1 MLLLFLLLFFQI
13 VCVIFFLRRKR
24 MSFGVY
30 IHWPYCL
37 SKCPYCDFFSRAVS
51 ADKDLIGFYE
61 REIQKL
67 PRRQVTSI
75 FFGGGTPSL
84 MALKDVERILKA
96 IFDRCP
102 VAPDVEISTEA
113 NPDAID
119 LPKMKALRRLGVN
132 RLSLG
137 VQSLRDESLR
147 FLGRHH
153 DAATAQ
159 KRIEQMRSVFD
170 NCSIDLMYALPF
182 HTPATWQTELAQAL
196 RYDLPHYSLYQLTIE
211 EGTPFARQAPPQIA
225 EDTAREL
232 FLQTLDQ
239 MESAHK
245 PWYEVSN
252 FAQRGFECR
261 HNLGYWKGKDYAGI
275 GPAAHGRYG
284 CVATENP
291 RSVALWKQNGGQIT
305 HLTKEERFEEKLLM
319 GLRLRRGFPTDSLS
333 ERAIR
338 EAVDKGWVIQ
348 HKRKI
353 TLTREGLL
361 MLNPLTV
368 LLCP

>member
-1 MLLLFLLLFFQI
+1 
-13 VCVIFFLRRKR
+13 

-51 ADKDLIGFYE
+51 PDATLIEAYQA
-61 REIQKL
+61 EIQRL
-67 PRRQVTSI
+67 PKRTVTSV

-84 MALKDVERILKA
+84 MQEKDISALLEAVA
-96 IFDRCP
+96 VRCGLS
-102 VAPDVEISTEA
+102 PDAEISLEA

-119 LPKMKALRRLGVN
+119 MPKMKALHALGVN

-137 VQSLRDESLR
+137 VQSLSDDSLQ

-153 DAATAQ
+153 DAKTARL
-159 KRIEQMRSVFD
+159 RIEQMARIFD

-182 HTPATWQTELAQAL
+182 HTLSAWEKELAEAL
-196 RYDLPHYSLYQLTIE
+196 TYDLPHYSLYQLTIE
-211 EGTPFARQAPPQIA
+211 EGTPFARQGVKPAD
-225 EDTAREL
+225 ENVARDL
-232 FLQTLDQ
+232 FLQTLEQ
-239 MESAHK
+239 MEKAGK

-252 FAQRGFECR
+252 FAQKGFECR
-261 HNLGYWKGKDYAGI
+261 HNLGYWLGKDYAGI
-275 GPAAHGRYG
+275 GPGAHGRYG

-291 RSVALWKQNGGQIT
+291 CSVPLWRQQGTQKTRLSKQ
-305 HLTKEERFEEKLLM
+305 ERFEEKLLM
-319 GLRLRRGFPTDSLS
+319 GLRLRQGFSTRHLAPKAVQ
-333 ERAIR
+333 RAI
-338 EAVDKGWVIQ
+338 DNGWVVRT
-348 HKRKI
+348 KNKVV
-353 TLTREGLL
+353 LTQEGLL